1 MTLDPDE
8 GESASSTGNGA
19 FETAAFHAKQWSEIT
34 RPSVGGGG
42 RYGSSSNSSSPTTTS
57 SPGSNPAR

>member
-19 FETAAFHAKQWSEIT
+19 FETAAFHANQQL
-34 RPSVGGGG
+34 PQ
-42 RYGSSSNSSSPTTTS
+42 SPTSHPFTDK
-57 SPGSNPAR
+57 PEGLLLPVIEVAA